1 MGYDILDSP
10 LAFIENALN
19 KKLLTLL
26 TIVTVAL
33 WSAIC
38 EKAAKCKQSD
48 SIKALLDMQAD
59 AWNKGDLKT
68 FMTGYKRSNEIS
80 YTSAG
85 KIINGYDALLAHY
98 EKRYGK
104 NSDTMGKLD
113 FTILQEIELGKNN
126 ALCVGRWHLIGAE
139 NREMEGVFSL
149 VLTRPNEK
157 SAWKVIHDHT
167 SLSPSS
173 NSSQ

>member
-1 MGYDILDSP
+1 MGYDILDPP
-10 LAFIENALN
+10 LAFIEDALN

-26 TIVTVAL
+26 SIVTVAL
-33 WSAIC
+33 WSND
-38 EKAAKCKQSD
+38 AAKCKQSD

-68 FMTGYKRSNEIS
+68 FMTGYKRSNAIS

-85 KIINGYDALLAHY
+85 KIINGYEALLAHY

-126 ALCVGRWHLIGAE
+126 ALCVGRWHLVGAE
-139 NREMEGVFSL
+139 NKEMEGVFSL
-149 VLTRPNEK
+149 VLTRLNEK

>member
-1 MGYDILDSP
+1 
-10 LAFIENALN
+10 
-19 KKLLTLL
+19 
-26 TIVTVAL
+26 
-33 WSAIC
+33 
-38 EKAAKCKQSD
+38 
-48 SIKALLDMQAD
+48 MQAD

-68 FMTGYKRSNEIS
+68 FMTGYKHSNEIS

-85 KIINGYDALLAHY
+85 KIIKGYDALLEHY

-113 FTILQEIELGKNN
+113 FTILQEIELGRNN
-126 ALCVGRWHLIGAE
+126 ALCVGRWHLVGKE
-139 NREMEGVFSL
+139 NKEMEGVFSL
-149 VLTRPNEK
+149 VLTRQNEK

-167 SLSPSS
+167 SLSTSP